1 MYSVSPERIQAA
13 KTEFGENA
21 VYMALEM
28 VLMSDPDGA
37 YTLLEEMGHFEAS
50 EAVAFLYFEQ

>member
-1 MYSVSPERIQAA
+1 MYSVSAEKIKAA
-13 KTEFGENA
+13 KAEFGDDA

-50 EAVAFLYFEQ
+50 EAVAFLYFQD

>member
-1 MYSVSPERIQAA
+1 MYNVSAQRITAA
-13 KTEFGENA
+13 KAEFGDDA

-37 YTLLEEMGHFEAS
+37 YTLLEDTGHFEAS
-50 EAVAFLYFEQ
+50 EAVAFLYFAD